1 MPTSRSIL
9 RHRVALVIFII
20 LLALVGYWPRLD
32 LGDVF
37 GLPRNSMPTGTDK
50 ILHVVGFAGL
60 LLLLLGSEFTK
71 LRGLKKLAAHVIP
84 LALFAFAAELAQGL
98 SAGRGQFDL
107 HDVLASLTGLVVGSG
122 VWLFIR
128 WLSAPATS
136 HFDHARIMTGL
147 TLVSRF
153 TGLFRD
159 VVLPIFLG
167 FGWIYDAYCVAF
179 MIPNLFRRL
188 FGEGALAGAFVPHYA
203 KLEKTNPELGDA
215 FGQTITG
222 ALWRVLAV
230 IALLITLGC
239 LAVWWFGGGGGFR
252 GWGGLTERGHLI
264 AGLTALSVW
273 YMPLVCVAA
282 ILGAMLQVHGRFGV
296 PSASPLI
303 LNLLVVLA
311 ALAGGF
317 FVGTAHAQRIAVII
331 VIGALIG
338 GILQILWHVH
348 ALHATGRRSLLL
360 SSPSAILRDNPAVRA
375 PVRDMLIQWFPT
387 ALGLAVFQINT
398 LMDTVIATLLSAKPG
413 QVLHLFGHAFDYP
426 MKEGAVGVLASAQRL
441 YEFPLGVFAIPVA
454 TAFFPALAR
463 AADDRAS
470 FSELVRQ
477 GLRLTVFIGLPAA
490 LGLILVRDP
499 LCHAMFAKA
508 GSIREN
514 DYQRVA
520 WVLLGYAPAIWA
532 YSANHILVRA
542 FYAHHNP
549 KTPMRVSVAMVALN
563 IVLNLTL
570 VWIPLSPGAARLS
583 GSGLST
589 LGAAGLAWS
598 TAICAV
604 VQFLIL
610 LRLVRRYRYV
620 DQPIDRSVVQSW
632 SRCVV
637 LTGVMGA
644 AVWALVR
651 QFDVASLTR
660 SQSVALLLAA
670 AALGG
675 VIYLAAAA
683 ILKMPELHW
692 AIARKK

>member
-1 MPTSRSIL
+1 MPTSSSIF
-9 RHRVALVIFII
+9 RHRVALMIFII
-20 LLALVGYWPRLD
+20 LLALGGYWPRLD

-37 GLPRNSMPTGTDK
+37 GLPRDSMPAGTDK

-71 LRGLKKLAAHVIP
+71 LRGIPKLAAHLIP
-84 LALFAFAAELAQGL
+84 LALFAFAAELAQHL
-98 SAGRGQFDL
+98 SAGRGRFDL
-107 HDVLASLTGLVVGSG
+107 HDILASLAGLAVGSG
-122 VWLFIR
+122 VWLFVR
-128 WLSAPATS
+128 WLSAPAVS
-136 HFDHARIMTGL
+136 HFDHARVMTGL

-159 VVLPIFLG
+159 IVLPIFLG

-188 FGEGALAGAFVPHYA
+188 FGEGALAGAFIPHYA
-203 KLEKTNPELGDA
+203 KLEKINPELGDA
-215 FGQTITG
+215 FGQIITG
-222 ALWRVLAV
+222 ALWRVLALIASL
-230 IALLITLGC
+230 IALAC
-239 LAVWWFGGGGGFR
+239 LAFWWFCGFR
-252 GWGGLTERGHLI
+252 GWGGLTDRGQLI

-303 LNLLVVLA
+303 LNLLIVLA

-331 VIGALIG
+331 VIGALVG
-338 GILQILWHVH
+338 GLLQILWHVH

-360 SSPSAILRDNPAVRA
+360 RSPRAILRDNPAVRA
-375 PVRDMLIQWFPT
+375 PARAMLIQWGPT

-413 QVLHLFGHAFDYP
+413 EVLHIFGHVIDYP

-454 TAFFPALAR
+454 TAFFPALSR

-477 GLRLTVFIGLPAA
+477 GLRLTVFIGLPATM
-490 LGLILVRDP
+490 GLILVRDP

-508 GSIREN
+508 GSISAT

-549 KTPMRVSVAMVALN
+549 KTPMRVSVAMVMLN
-563 IVLNLTL
+563 ITLNLTL
-570 VWIPLSPGAARLS
+570 VWLPAPANPAGDQ
-583 GSGLST
+583 

-598 TAICAV
+598 TAICACI
-604 VQFLIL
+604 QFFIL
-610 LRLVRRYRYV
+610 LRLVRRHRYV

-632 SRCVV
+632 SRCVA
-637 LTGVMGA
+637 LTLVMGA

-651 QFDVASLTR
+651 QFDVAALTR
-660 SQSVALLLAA
+660 SQSIVLLLAA
-670 AALGG
+670 SALGG
-675 VIYLAAAA
+675 LVFLAGAAL
-683 ILKMPELHW
+683 LKMPELRW
-692 AIARKK
+692 AISRKK